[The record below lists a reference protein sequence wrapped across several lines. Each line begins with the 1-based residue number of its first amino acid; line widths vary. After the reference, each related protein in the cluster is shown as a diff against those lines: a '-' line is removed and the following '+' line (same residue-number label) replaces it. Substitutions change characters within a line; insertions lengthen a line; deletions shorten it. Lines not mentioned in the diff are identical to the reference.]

1 MLIVQIALGIVL
13 AVVLLA
19 FLPQIFS
26 ISIWLALAAIT
37 IAVIGAIIY
46 FFTQE
51 PIVVLLLVGITI
63 GAFFVYKVLSTE
75 ARKRFRLILTLL
87 PIIALLYGLLALF
100 FYSQEPLALIVILVI
115 IGGGYWL
122 YRDTSKNDKAEAEN
136 RRKML
141 GYKD

>member
-51 PIVVLLLVGITI
+51 PIVVLLLVGIPI

-100 FYSQEPLALIVILVI
+100 FYSQEPLALIVLLVI

>member
-13 AVVLLA
+13 AAVLLA

-26 ISIWLALAAIT
+26 ISIWLALAAIA
-37 IAVIGAIIY
+37 IVVIGAIIY
-46 FFTQE
+46 FLTQE
-51 PIVVLLLVGITI
+51 PIVVLLLVGIPI
-63 GAFFVYKVLSTE
+63 GAFFVFKVLSTE
-75 ARKRFRLILTLL
+75 ARKRFRLILSLL
-87 PIIALLYGLLALF
+87 PIAARLYGLLALCL
-100 FYSQEPLALIVILVI
+100 YSQEPLALIVLLVI

-122 YRDTSKNDKAEAEN
+122 YRDTSKNDKAEAEK

>member
-46 FFTQE
+46 YFTQE

-75 ARKRFRLILTLL
+75 ARKRFPLILTLL

>member
-13 AVVLLA
+13 AVVLLV

-26 ISIWLALAAIT
+26 ISIWVALAAVA
-37 IAVIGAIIY
+37 IAVIGTIIY

-51 PIVVLLLVGITI
+51 PIVVLLLVGIPI
-63 GAFFVYKVLSTE
+63 GAFFVNKVLSTE
-75 ARKRFRLILTLL
+75 ARKRFRLILSLL
-87 PIIALLYGLLALF
+87 PIAALLYGLLALF
-100 FYSQEPLALIVILVI
+100 FYSQEPLALIVALVI

-122 YRDTSKNDKAEAEN
+122 YRDTSKDDKAEAEN